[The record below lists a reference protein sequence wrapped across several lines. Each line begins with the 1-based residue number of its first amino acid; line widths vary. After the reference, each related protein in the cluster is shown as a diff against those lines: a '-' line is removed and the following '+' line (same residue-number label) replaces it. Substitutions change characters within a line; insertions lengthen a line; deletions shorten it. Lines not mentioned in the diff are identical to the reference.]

1 MYKVSFTDD
10 FKKVERFNNKV
21 TKVTLSGVIRN
32 IYGEELIIPP
42 SISNW
47 MADNMGRVINII
59 EVTGTAVR
67 NNKDKDDPV
76 LGERLAEARAKLKIY
91 KLMKTFCNKMLKYY
105 KFKLYGTKANNEIIV
120 KTGPEELS
128 CNDSLL
134 KAYMKYDKL
143 VNVENNHI
151 KQLLYNDLLNNES
164 NTKSSQKH

>member
-10 FKKVERFNNKV
+10 FKKVERFSNKV
-21 TKVTLSGVIRN
+21 TKVTLKGTIKN
-32 IYGEELIIPP
+32 IYDLDDLNIPLP
-42 SISNW
+42 IYDW
-47 MADNMGRVINII
+47 MKDNNFKDLDTL
-59 EVTGTAVR
+59 EVSGIAVR
-67 NNKDKDDPV
+67 SDNDKDDPV

-105 KFKLYGTKANNEIIV
+105 KLKLYGIKANNEIIV

-143 VNVENNHI
+143 VDVENNHI
-151 KQLLYNDLLNNES
+151 KQLLYDY
-164 NTKSSQKH
+164 

>member
-32 IYGEELIIPP
+32 IYDEELIIPP
-42 SISNW
+42 SISSW

-67 NNKDKDDPV
+67 NDKDKDDPV
-76 LGERLAEARAKLKIY
+76 LSERLAEARAKLKIY
-91 KLMKTFCNKMLKYY
+91 KFMRTFCHKMLEYY
-105 KFKLYGTKANNEIIV
+105 RLKLYGIKANNKVIV
-120 KTGPEELS
+120 NTDPEELS

-134 KAYMKYDKL
+134 KAYMKYKRL
-143 VNVENNHI
+143 VDVENTHI
-151 KQLLYNDLLNNES
+151 KQLLYDY
-164 NTKSSQKH
+164 

>member
-21 TKVTLSGVIRN
+21 KVTLEGFINDVYDEN
-32 IYGEELIIPP
+32 
-42 SISNW
+42 SISIPTPIFAW
-47 MADNMGRVINII
+47 MVDNIGQHINII
-59 EVTGTAVR
+59 KMTGTAVR
-67 NNKDKDDPV
+67 NDKDKDDPV

-105 KFKLYGTKANNEIIV
+105 KLKLYGTKANNEIIV

-128 CNDSLL
+128 YNDSLL

-151 KQLLYNDLLNNES
+151 KQLLYNDES

>member
-21 TKVTLSGVIRN
+21 TKVTLKGSIDDLFTSNGLDVPRPIIDWMTDSWGDTVTIKVSGI
-32 IYGEELIIPP
+32 
-42 SISNW
+42 
-47 MADNMGRVINII
+47 
-59 EVTGTAVR
+59 AVR
-67 NNKDKDDPV
+67 NDKDKDDPV

-105 KFKLYGTKANNEIIV
+105 KLKLYGIKANNKVIIN
-120 KTGPEELS
+120 TDPEELS

-143 VNVENNHI
+143 VDVENNHI
-151 KQLLYNDLLNNES
+151 KQLLYNDLLNNEP

>member
-32 IYGEELIIPP
+32 IYDEELIIPP
-42 SISNW
+42 SISSW

-67 NNKDKDDPV
+67 NDKDKDDPV

-105 KFKLYGTKANNEIIV
+105 TLKLYGTKASNNTIV
-120 KTGPEELS
+120 IKVNPEK
-128 CNDSLL
+128 DSLF

-143 VNVENNHI
+143 VDVENNHI

-164 NTKSSQKH
+164 NTESSQEH